1 MEIEY
6 KSLIS
11 KEKFKELKESL
22 LEFSTFK
29 EEYEQINYYFDTV
42 DKKMDQKKITF
53 RIRLKKETFEMTAKV
68 KSGNKNNVYHSMQE
82 FNISLGK
89 EEALLFLK
97 EKQIPKKHP
106 LLLKIMSELE
116 INISEPLLLLG
127 ELKTIRRDYIR
138 ENDLISLDKNKYS
151 NITDYEIEWETTD
164 HSFVEKINKKLKLTF
179 GNGKGK
185 RKRFFKTL

>member
-127 ELKTIRRDYIR
+127 DLKTIRRDYIR